1 MEQNKKNDGS
11 LLEWWYYGAAVMK
24 HPNREEAKKINR
36 KYKKKHFI
44 QFSLIVAVFIV
55 IGLLRGYLSSVIGSE
70 SFNWIS
76 SIVVCVALFYLDS
89 KIDKKVNKKYKAEL
103 KEIEN
108 Q

>member
-11 LLEWWYYGAAVMK
+11 LLEWLFYGADVMK
-24 HPNREEAKKINR
+24 HPNREEAKKISK

-44 QFSLIVAVFIV
+44 QFSLVTAVLLI
-55 IGLLRGYLSSVIGSE
+55 IGLLRNYITSVTGSE
-70 SFNWIS
+70 IFDWIS
-76 SIVVCVALFYLDS
+76 FICIGVVFVYFDR
-89 KIDKKVNKKYKAEL
+89 KFDKNANKKYKDEL